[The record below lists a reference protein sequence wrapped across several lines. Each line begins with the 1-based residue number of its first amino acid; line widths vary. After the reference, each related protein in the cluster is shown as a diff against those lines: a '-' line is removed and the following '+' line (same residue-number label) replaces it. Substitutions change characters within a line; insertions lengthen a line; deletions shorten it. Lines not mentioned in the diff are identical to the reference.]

1 MISVALDSALSLRNR
16 GELVCAPQQLA
27 VVAGLLER
35 LADSLVSFCEALAN
49 RGRYIGDAPKVEP
62 LNVGFF
68 RGNTGQTAAGWNAL
82 LHRILL
88 GDRARFI
95 HKLKIL
101 SETMERLENEF
112 ASAVREIA
120 KNTPIQSSGRWRT
133 LDSLHYDFNTCL
145 RETEVVFKSFLR
157 ALPVD
162 QLVAFT
168 GEIKTAPL
176 PRRLRMRP
184 RLSRASA

>member
-27 VVAGLLER
+27 VAADLLER
-35 LADSLVSFCEALAN
+35 LSNSLISFCEALAN
-49 RGRYIGDAPKVEP
+49 RGRYIREVPKVEP
-62 LNVGFF
+62 LNIVFF
-68 RGNTGQTAAGWNAL
+68 RGNTGQTAAGWNGF

-88 GDRARFI
+88 GDRARFV

-133 LDSLHYDFNTCL
+133 LDPLHYDFNTCL
-145 RETEVVFKSFLR
+145 REIEVIFKSFLR
-157 ALPVD
+157 AVPVD
-162 QLVAFT
+162 QLVSLS
-168 GEIKTAPL
+168 GELKAAPL